1 MKTMMRDALRVEIY
15 DTRAEM
21 GAAAGSFAA
30 RRIRDALAQKEEVN
44 VIFAAAPSQNEM
56 LAALVAAP
64 DIDWCRVNAF
74 HMDEYIGLSK
84 EAPQCFG
91 NFLKEH
97 IFGKLP
103 FKSVNYIDCEATD
116 MEAECARY
124 SALLRQYPVDIV
136 LLGIGENGHIAFNDP
151 PVADFQDP
159 KLVKVV
165 QLDPICRQQQVNDGC
180 FAALELVP
188 QFALTLT
195 VPALMRASHLV
206 CTVPAAT
213 KAWAVERTVNGEI
226 GEHCPATAMRRHESA
241 VLFCDRDSGGDLT

>member
-124 SALLRQYPVDIV
+124 SALLRQYHVDIV

>member
-1 MKTMMRDALRVEIY
+1 MKTMTRDALRVEIY

-21 GAAAGSFAA
+21 GAAAGSLAA
-30 RRIRDALAQKEEVN
+30 RRIREALAQKKEVN

-56 LAALVAAP
+56 LATLVAAP

-159 KLVKVV
+159 KTVKVV

-188 QFALTLT
+188 EFALTLT

-226 GEHCPATAMRRHESA
+226 GEHCPATAMRLHKSA

>member
-1 MKTMMRDALRVEIY
+1 MKTMMCDALRVEIY

-21 GAAAGSFAA
+21 GTAAGTLAA
-30 RRIRDALAQKEEVN
+30 RRIREALAQKEDVN

-56 LAALVAAP
+56 LATLIAAP
-64 DIDWCRVNAF
+64 DIDWRRVNAF
-74 HMDEYIGLSK
+74 HMDEYIGLTR

-91 NFLKEH
+91 NFLKDH
-97 IFGKLP
+97 IFRKLP

-124 SALLRQYPVDIV
+124 TALLKEHPVDIV
-136 LLGIGENGHIAFNDP
+136 LLGIGENGHVAFNDP

-165 QLDPICRQQQVNDGC
+165 QLDPVCRQQQVNDGC

-188 QFALTLT
+188 KHALTLT
-195 VPALMRASHLV
+195 VPALMAASHLV

-213 KAWAVERTVNGEI
+213 KAWAVERTVNGDI
-226 GEHCPATAMRRHESA
+226 GESCPATAMRQHASA
-241 VLFCDRDSGGDLT
+241 VLFCDRDSGGGLL

>member
-1 MKTMMRDALRVEIY
+1 MKTMTRDALRVEIY
-15 DTRAEM
+15 DIRAEM
-21 GAAAGSFAA
+21 GAAAGSLAA
-30 RRIRDALAQKEEVN
+30 RRIREALAQKEEVN

-64 DIDWCRVNAF
+64 DIDWSRVNAF

-103 FKSVNYIDCEATD
+103 FKTVNYIDCEATD

-159 KLVKVV
+159 KPVKVV

-188 QFALTLT
+188 KFALTLT

-226 GEHCPATAMRRHESA
+226 GEHCPATAMRLHKSA
-241 VLFCDRDSGGDLT
+241 VLFCDRDSGGGLL

>member
-1 MKTMMRDALRVEIY
+1 MKSMKKDDLLIEIY

-21 GAAAGSFAA
+21 GTAAGTLAA
-30 RRIRDALAQKEEVN
+30 KRIREALAQKEEVN

-56 LAALVAAP
+56 LATLVAAP
-64 DIDWCRVNAF
+64 DIDWGRVNAF
-74 HMDEYIGLSK
+74 HMDEYIGLNR

-91 NFLKEH
+91 NFLKDH

-103 FKSVNYIDCEATD
+103 FKTINYIDCEATD

-124 SALLRQYPVDIV
+124 SGLLRQFPVDIV
-136 LLGIGENGHIAFNDP
+136 LLGIGENGHVAFNDP
-151 PVADFQDP
+151 PVADFRDE

-165 QLDPICRQQQVNDGC
+165 ELDPVCRQQQVNDGC

-188 QFALTLT
+188 KYALTLT
-195 VPALMRASHLV
+195 VPALMAADHLV

-226 GEHCPATAMRRHESA
+226 GEHCPATAMRRHQSA
-241 VLFCDRDSGGDLT
+241 VLFCDRDSGGGLL

>member
-1 MKTMMRDALRVEIY
+1 MKTMTRDALWVEIY

-21 GAAAGSFAA
+21 GAAAGSLAA
-30 RRIRDALAQKEEVN
+30 RRIREALTQKEEVN

-56 LAALVAAP
+56 LAALAAAP

-188 QFALTLT
+188 KFALTLT

-226 GEHCPATAMRRHESA
+226 GEHCPATAMRLHKSA